1 MYGTYTGS
9 HSDRRYRKKLK
20 DINSGVVLGIP
31 DEQSFIRM
39 PVIRNYK
46 FVPGTGFVFKG
57 GDIKK
62 VKIPLI

>member
-1 MYGTYTGS
+1 
-9 HSDRRYRKKLK
+9 
-20 DINSGVVLGIP
+20 
-31 DEQSFIRM
+31 M

-46 FVPGTGFVFKG
+46 FVSGTGFVFKG